1 MQNPLLSNRR
11 SFVTYVGIWILV
23 IFFHILL
30 LMITEQVSLANA
42 LADGFI
48 SNVVY
53 AAIGL
58 GLWFPIFFTRSDN
71 QKILS
76 ALINH
81 LSACVVTVAIWI
93 SITYFLLY
101 SLFDGQT
108 LYLDFLRKS
117 LPWRAGIGILF
128 YGVII
133 LVYYLMIFNRNI
145 REKLVQEAEL
155 KSLVKESELNSLKSQ
170 INPHFLFNSLN
181 SISSLTMFQPEK
193 AQEMII
199 KLSEF
204 LRYSISIKAE
214 KLTSLQD
221 EISNINRYL
230 DIEKIRFGKRLAF
243 DLQGIETCRELKVPG
258 MILQPLVEN
267 AIKYGVHESIE
278 ETRIEINCS
287 CNSTALIVAIKN
299 AWDPDFAVKKGEGIG
314 LKNIRSRLRIIYSR
328 DDLMQ
333 ITKDQH
339 HYEVKILFPQQ

>member
-1 MQNPLLSNRR
+1 MQNPLFSNRR
-11 SFVTYVGIWILV
+11 SFASYVGIWILV

-30 LMITEQVSLANA
+30 LMISEQVSFVYA
-42 LADGFI
+42 LADGVI
-48 SNVVY
+48 SNLVY
-53 AAIGL
+53 GAIGL
-58 GLWFPIFFTRSDN
+58 GIWFPIFFTKSENKRV
-71 QKILS
+71 LS
-76 ALINH
+76 SIINH
-81 LSACVVTVAIWI
+81 LSACLVTLAIWI

-101 SLFDGQT
+101 TLFDGQT
-108 LYLDFLRKS
+108 AYLDFLRKS
-117 LPWRAGIGILF
+117 LPWRAGIGTLY

-133 LVYYLMIFNRNI
+133 LVYYLMIFNRSI
-145 REKLVQEAEL
+145 REKLIQEAEL

-204 LRYSISIKAE
+204 LRYSISIKE
-214 KLTSLQD
+214 QKLTSLRD

-243 DLQGIETCRELKVPG
+243 DLNGVEPCLDLRVPG

-267 AIKYGVHESIE
+267 AVKYGVHESTE
-278 ETRIEINCS
+278 ESKIEILCS
-287 CNSTALIVAIKN
+287 CNATALVVSIRN
-299 AWDPDFAVKKGEGIG
+299 AYDPDFVIKRGEGIG
-314 LKNIRSRLRIIYSR
+314 LKNIRSRLRILYGR

-333 ITKDQH
+333 IKKDLH
-339 HYEVKILFPQQ
+339 HFEVKILFPQL